1 MKKDIQDYHHK
12 KRSRYLIYHDVQQN
26 IMSYD
31 KVDRGEKSD
40 EGSTNVEATY
50 SCDKCDQKFNS
61 RQELKEHTDTTH

>member
-1 MKKDIQDYHHK
+1 
-12 KRSRYLIYHDVQQN
+12 
-26 IMSYD
+26 MSYD

-61 RQELKEHTDTTH
+61 RQELKEHTDTSH